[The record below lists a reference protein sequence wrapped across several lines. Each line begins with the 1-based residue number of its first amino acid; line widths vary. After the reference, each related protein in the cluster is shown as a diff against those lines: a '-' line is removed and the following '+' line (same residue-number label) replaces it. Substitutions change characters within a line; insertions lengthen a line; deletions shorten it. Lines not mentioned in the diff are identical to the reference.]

1 MRHIVLALLMVFFV
15 ALSGCSDKEAGLY
28 DIAQFEELQK
38 NKKHATELYEEIIKK
53 YPDSEYA
60 KKAKERLVKLKEGAN
75 GAAK

>member
-1 MRHIVLALLMVFFV
+1 MRHIVLGLLMIFFV
-15 ALSGCSDKEAGLY
+15 AMSGCSDKAAGLY

-60 KKAKERLVKLKEGAN
+60 KKAKERLSKLKAETEGD
-75 GAAK
+75 KK